1 MSLQP
6 KRETGDAGIPVFSKV
21 LELFTG
27 GFSLTSSTLS
37 GFPGMKLPKGALLKV
52 DESTRT
58 ATPIKTAKVATGG
71 GGTTTILV
79 EKGHFF
85 QAGDKVGKT
94 VDAKAYAIGAIAA
107 SGDYDQLTIQTAIDT
122 ATAGDVLFESTEAG
136 PTAAEIKTVANAI
149 SRYDS
154 YLEAGYGVTAALRA
168 TVYKNRVQPHQAG
181 HLADVEFIHFSES
194 K

>member
-1 MSLQP
+1 MSL
-6 KRETGDAGIPVFSKV
+6 KLSKETGATSVPVFSKV

-27 GFSLTSSTLS
+27 GFSLTTT
-37 GFPGMKLPKGALLKV
+37 GFPGMTLPKGALLKV
-52 DESTRT
+52 DEAART
-58 ATPIKTAKVATGG
+58 ATPIKTAKVVKGG

-79 EKGHFF
+79 ERGHFF
-85 QAGDKVGKT
+85 QAKDKVGKT

-122 ATAGDVLFESTEAG
+122 ATAGDVLFESTAAG

-149 SRYDS
+149 ARYDS
-154 YLEAGYGVTAALRA
+154 YLEAGNSVTAALRA

-181 HLADVEFIHFSES
+181 HLADVEFIHFSAS